1 METRFFRWPRR
12 ISSAELRLNQEFRLL
27 WEQHGAWTRMTII
40 SLVFGLPD
48 TNFVVQRLLRNP
60 DDFRR
65 ALEPFYGREAAF
77 EFAHLLRDHLV
88 IASELVTF
96 AKKGD
101 TRAAE
106 DAERR
111 WYVNADQIAA
121 FLASINPFWSRNEWQ
136 RMLREHL
143 ALVKRE
149 AVEMLQGQYE
159 ASIQTYDEME
169 MQILTMAD
177 EMTRGIVKQ
186 FPRRFF

>member
-1 METRFFRWPRR
+1 METQLFRRLRR
-12 ISSAELRLNQEFRLL
+12 ISSAEFELSNEFRLL

-40 SLVFGLPD
+40 TIVFGLPD
-48 TNFVVQRLLRNP
+48 AGFVTQRLLRNP
-60 DDFRR
+60 DDFKR

-88 IASELVTF
+88 IAAELVTS

-101 TRAAE
+101 VRAAE

-121 FLASINPFWSRNEWQ
+121 FLASINPFWSRKEWE
-136 RMLREHL
+136 RMLHEHL
-143 ALVKRE
+143 VLVKKE
-149 AVEMLQGQYE
+149 AVDMLQGQYE

-169 MQILTMAD
+169 VQILEMAD

-186 FPRRFF
+186 FPRRFL